1 MTGRGTGS
9 ESRCPSADELPFI
22 NSAFLLTRFTK
33 AHKSPG
39 KRPRREALLSALK
52 NMLSCAQLIA
62 TNLTHCDSV
71 PQDGWLPNRVTSG
84 KRWTKVTPW
93 WALPAWLS
101 RFHGKSRVSC
111 TFMVPSVHLLWVTIS
126 GEMAQLAMC
135 LLHKQEAC
143 VFIPRIYVKIRHS
156 DVTPTL

>member
-9 ESRCPSADELPFI
+9 ESRCPPADELPFI

-39 KRPRREALLSALK
+39 KRPRREVLLSALK
-52 NMLSCAQLIA
+52 NMLSCTQLIA

-84 KRWTKVTPW
+84 KRWIKVTPW
-93 WALPAWLS
+93 WAPLYSSAGSTEKAGSVVHLWCHLYTFSGSPSLGRWLS
-101 RFHGKSRVSC
+101 WQCACCINKRRVFLSPES
-111 TFMVPSVHLLWVTIS
+111 M
-126 GEMAQLAMC
+126 
-135 LLHKQEAC
+135 
-143 VFIPRIYVKIRHS
+143 
-156 DVTPTL
+156 